1 MKKSELDKMVGMISF
16 IYDFNFK
23 QSYKYIQEKNFI
35 EKMLNRFNFENEE
48 TKRRFNEIQKLA
60 DKYIEQKLK

>member
-1 MKKSELDKMVGMISF
+1 MTHARVIPCVKTNDILRISSEKWYL
-16 IYDFNFK
+16 
-23 QSYKYIQEKNFI
+23 KNFI